1 MPKLS
6 TNERNKEIVT
16 AIFTGEQTTDQM
28 ASKYK
33 LTQAT
38 IKGICR
44 KFSHTVLDPSMGEVA
59 LANPRMW
66 VMGQMHAFNPSALI
80 TRKGMQIFEEMRKD
94 DQVKA
99 ALWFKKLAAV
109 SSGWEIVSPEGKDEN
124 YKPTIFAKKQLGGLV
139 RSIDDIIVE
148 ILTALDFGF
157 SVSEIIFNEIER
169 GEFKGLIGITDI
181 KTKSPFH
188 IKFKIDK
195 FGNLD
200 KNGVLQHTADGL
212 QHLPTGKFLIFTYQS
227 EFSNPYGRSDLEAAY
242 PRWWVKEN
250 SYRWLAILL
259 ERFGVPPIFAL
270 YDPNSMNPAQVASLR
285 KAIESIQAATAGA
298 IPRASKDALE
308 MWAPQLAGQTG
319 RVFIPALEM
328 LNRDISRALLMPGL
342 MGLTPDQG
350 VGSFARARVEFD
362 VFVLMIERLRG
373 QLQDTINHQLLYPLV
388 DFNFGLEE

>member
-1 MPKLS
+1 M
-6 TNERNKEIVT
+6 
-16 AIFTGEQTTDQM
+16 
-28 ASKYK
+28 
-33 LTQAT
+33 
-38 IKGICR
+38 
-44 KFSHTVLDPSMGEVA
+44 
-59 LANPRMW
+59 
-66 VMGQMHAFNPSALI
+66 
-80 TRKGMQIFEEMRKD
+80 
-94 DQVKA
+94 
-99 ALWFKKLAAV
+99 
-109 SSGWEIVSPEGKDEN
+109 N

-200 KNGVLQHTADGL
+200 KNGVLQHTPDGL

-242 PRWWVKEN
+242 PRWWIKEN

-270 YDPNSMNPAQVASLR
+270 YDPNTMNPSQVESLR

-373 QLQDTINHQLLYPLV
+373 QLQDTINHQLLSPLV
-388 DFNFGLEE
+388 DLNFGLEEESHPEFRFLPLTDDLRLEMFKTWISFVEKQVVSATREDEVHVRKAFGFPQLEEDENEDGEEPPEPEPEGGIPFRIRDYGGPGSGPRSGKGKKGGGGGGGGGDLSEIEANTIQDYV